1 MVRKLVL
8 AVTAASALMSSNMA
22 LALGV
27 GDINL
32 RSALNQP
39 LEAEIELLQVKDLSS
54 EEILPTL
61 ASADDFG
68 RAGIDRAFF
77 LTDLNFT
84 PEIKPDGRAV
94 IKVTSSRPVN
104 EPFLN
109 FLMEVRWP
117 SGRVLR
123 EFTVLLDPPLYQT
136 SSTPVTAA
144 APVTPPSA
152 PRQQASA
159 PSRPTQ
165 QAAAARPAQ
174 QASSAAS
181 EGGTLRTSPSDTLW
195 EIALA
200 HRPRGA
206 SVHQTMLA
214 IQDLNPQAFLNQNIN
229 TMLANQTLTLPD
241 AEQASQRS
249 RADALD
255 QVAQQTSAWQS
266 GRRAAEP
273 SQRQLDARQR
283 ETAAAAPAEAD
294 TSDSLRLVAGSE
306 DGGGSDSAGGNG
318 EGQLRDALDRTKEQ
332 LDSAESEKAELAS
345 RLDDVQGQLETLQ
358 RLLTL
363 KDTQLAALQEQMGN
377 VAAQE
382 AGAEP
387 GAPESA
393 AVEEESPVDPQL
405 AGTAE
410 PVGSDNES
418 ESATAQDEAAL
429 AEVSTL
435 DNEAVSA
442 ADAPVEPVAVAEA
455 PSVSEPVEAT
465 SSARPEVAAA
475 PTESA
480 EPAEVSATQAG
491 GIEGMLQRFLQNQ
504 TLMLI
509 AGAAALFILL
519 LILMSISRRNARREQ
534 ELSNDFLGSSVD
546 SDNDIGTHDGED
558 FNVALANFDEP
569 EDDQRLN
576 RDVITEADALVA
588 YGKLA
593 EAAETLRSAI
603 DDEPGRT
610 DLRLKLMEVEA
621 LQDHPQGYA
630 EQAEAVEHLG
640 GADAQLAE
648 MNARFPA
655 MAAGLVGAS
664 MVISDLDENEFDLDL
679 DTAPGGTDDTSD
691 SLFEEDARNFDFGD
705 LDEPAQPKDSLFE
718 DKQDE
723 NDAFDLDF
731 DLDDSLAEEL
741 AKPEPTDEATA
752 SGFDLDLD
760 DELDSET
767 ASSACADDFDDADLV
782 LPPRNEND
790 ALTEL
795 DVIDPLEADA
805 AATGTGE
812 TAETEQTTG
821 DFGFSDADLA
831 DFESELNASIEAETE
846 AAESEADAE
855 KLSSLP
861 DALDPFTGNMPTDQ
875 AMSESMEDEF
885 DFLSG
890 TDECATKL
898 DLARAY
904 VDMGD
909 EEGARDILAEVI
921 EEGNDQ
927 QQQDAREMMEQ
938 LA

>member
-8 AVTAASALMSSNMA
+8 AVTAASALMSSNMT

-84 PEIKPDGRAV
+84 PQIKPDGRAV

-136 SSTPVTAA
+136 SS
-144 APVTPPSA
+144 APVRA
-152 PRQQASA
+152 ASA
-159 PSRPTQ
+159 TAPSERQ
-165 QAAAARPAQ
+165 QAAAPAPQPRQPVAIRPAQ
-174 QASSAAS
+174 QQPQSSVA
-181 EGGTLRTSPSDTLW
+181 EGSTLRTSPSDTLW

-200 HRPRGA
+200 HRPQGA

-214 IQDLNPQAFLNQNIN
+214 IQDLNPHAFLNGNIN
-229 TMLANQTLTLPD
+229 TMLANQTLTLPNS
-241 AEQASQRS
+241 EQAGERS
-249 RADALD
+249 RTEALN
-255 QVAQQTSAWQS
+255 QVAQQTDAWQS
-266 GRRAAEP
+266 GRRTAEP

-283 ETAAAAPAEAD
+283 ETAAAAPTETD
-294 TSDSLRLVAGSE
+294 TGDSLRLVSGSE
-306 DGGGSDSAGGNG
+306 EGGGSDSAGGDG
-318 EGQLRDALDRTKEQ
+318 DAQLRDALDRTKEQ
-332 LDSAESEKAELAS
+332 LDSAESEKAELSA

-377 VAAQE
+377 VAVQD
-382 AGAEP
+382 
-387 GAPESA
+387 APPTPA
-393 AVEEESPVDPQL
+393 AVQNVNLEQEIPVDPAL
-405 AGTAE
+405 AATSEPVQEESDAE
-410 PVGSDNES
+410 PVIE
-418 ESATAQDEAAL
+418 QDEAAL
-429 AEVSTL
+429 AGEGSL
-435 DNEAVSA
+435 DNETA
-442 ADAPVEPVAVAEA
+442 VEPAVIAEDA
-455 PSVSEPVEAT
+455 GATPSAQED
-465 SSARPEVAAA
+465 AAA
-475 PTESA
+475 PAAASSA
-480 EPAEVSATQAG
+480 DPVTSVDTRAAEEEG
-491 GIEGMLQRFLQNQ
+491 GVEALLQRFLQNQ

-534 ELSNDFLGSSVD
+534 EMSDEFLSSAVD
-546 SDNDIGTHDGED
+546 GPDTAHDGGD
-558 FNVALANFDEP
+558 FNVALTPFAQP
-569 EDDQRLN
+569 EEAERE
-576 RDVITEADALVA
+576 RDLLTEADAMIA
-588 YGKLA
+588 YGKFA
-593 EAAETLRSAI
+593 EAADILRSAI
-603 DDEPGRT
+603 DKEPGRT

-621 LQDHPQGYA
+621 LQEHPQGYA

-640 GADAQLAE
+640 GADDQLAS
-648 MNARFPA
+648 MHARFPA

-664 MVISDLDENEFDLDL
+664 MIISDLDENEFDLDL
-679 DTAPGGTDDTSD
+679 DTTSNAAEEPTD
-691 SLFEEDARNFDFGD
+691 SLFEEEARSFDFGD
-705 LDEPAQPKDSLFE
+705 LDEPVSRPLDSLYEE
-718 DKQDE
+718 DAAE

-741 AKPEPTDEATA
+741 AKPEPGDEAA
-752 SGFDLDLD
+752 AAGFELDLD
-760 DELDSET
+760 DNLQTASET
-767 ASSACADDFDDADLV
+767 SPVSDDEDDSDLV
-782 LPPRNEND
+782 LPSRVADE
-790 ALTEL
+790 ALTEF
-795 DVIDPLEADA
+795 DVIDPLETDADS
-805 AATGTGE
+805 
-812 TAETEQTTG
+812 AEVSAEKAEPEE
-821 DFGFSDADLA
+821 DFGFTDADLA

-846 AAESEADAE
+846 AAEIPVETS
-855 KLSSLP
+855 SSLP

-927 QQQDAREMMEQ
+927 QQKDAREMMEQ